1 LTVQIEMLAERL
13 AAIEE
18 MKRLSGNAEKNYVA
32 A

>member
-1 LTVQIEMLAERL
+1 MLAERL

>member
-1 LTVQIEMLAERL
+1 MLAERL

-18 MKRLSGNAEKNYVA
+18 MKRLSGNAEKNHVA